1 MCVQHGIGISSMSV
15 MLHELFKL
23 LHHADVTSDVCIFRL
38 GTSGGLGNSHTV
50 RLLLIL
56 LYQCFVNLAYKV
68 KYDVLP
74 KHWPILA
81 IYYMISVSCIALSS
95 KLSRS

>member
-1 MCVQHGIGISSMSV
+1 

-50 RLLLIL
+50 RLVLIL
-56 LYQCFVNLAYKV
+56 SYQCFVNLAYKV
-68 KYDVLP
+68 KCKVP
-74 KHWPILA
+74 SEHGPILA
-81 IYYMISVSCIALSS
+81 IIWVALSRFMYSALSS